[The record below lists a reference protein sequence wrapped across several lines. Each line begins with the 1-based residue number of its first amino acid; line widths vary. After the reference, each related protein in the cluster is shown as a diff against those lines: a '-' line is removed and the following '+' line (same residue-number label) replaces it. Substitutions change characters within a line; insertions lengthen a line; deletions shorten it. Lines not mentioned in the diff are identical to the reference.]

1 MVFCFFWIR
10 ITRKNEEKAYFDEKW
25 LIKES
30 YHEFAFWL
38 VKGKGNT
45 QAKCKLCLK
54 VIKHSNI
61 GIQVLKIHQN
71 GKTHISVVSSISCF
85 FKFSA
90 KDLPL
95 SVEEPTSKVN
105 GRSSSKQ
112 QNLELNV
119 LNSEKISAEIMWVLN
134 CCLNGIFSDSNQDT
148 FNLFQI
154 MFPDR

>member
-1 MVFCFFWIR
+1 M
-10 ITRKNEEKAYFDEKW
+10 
-25 LIKES
+25 
-30 YHEFAFWL
+30 
-38 VKGKGNT
+38 
-45 QAKCKLCLK
+45 
-54 VIKHSNI
+54 
-61 GIQVLKIHQN
+61 
-71 GKTHISVVSSISCF
+71 SSISCF

-134 CCLNGIFSDSNQDT
+134 CCLNGISSDSNQDT

-154 MFPDR
+154 TGRLQNHFKWDQIKLGTVSLITLVLISNRFTYQIVESIPLACCVF

>member
-1 MVFCFFWIR
+1 M
-10 ITRKNEEKAYFDEKW
+10 
-25 LIKES
+25 
-30 YHEFAFWL
+30 
-38 VKGKGNT
+38 
-45 QAKCKLCLK
+45 
-54 VIKHSNI
+54 SN
-61 GIQVLKIHQN
+61 
-71 GKTHISVVSSISCF
+71 ISCF

-90 KDLPL
+90 KDLPQ
-95 SVEEPTSKVN
+95 VN

-134 CCLNGIFSDSNQDT
+134 CCLNGISSDSNQDT